1 MRHRLV
7 IASAAAL
14 VIAASC
20 ATAPATEENTLP
32 QPLAPRSSVRL
43 QPVPSA
49 RAPETTGTLSTTQG
63 AMETAKADSEARR
76 VTEFGRPY
84 ARANGGNVPHGRALT
99 RALPATGSLAS
110 SHRDCRFK
118 PPRVRRGPRDLK
130 EPTRIVT
137 CPNASG
143 IGRRSDDD
151 DAHEETIAHPRRVQ
165 FRELAMR
172 HRHSAPVGRLF

>member
-32 QPLAPRSSVRL
+32 QRLAPRSSVRL

-63 AMETAKADSEARR
+63 AMETARADSEARR
-76 VTEFGRPY
+76 VM
-84 ARANGGNVPHGRALT
+84 
-99 RALPATGSLAS
+99 S
-110 SHRDCRFK
+110 S
-118 PPRVRRGPRDLK
+118 
-130 EPTRIVT
+130 
-137 CPNASG
+137 
-143 IGRRSDDD
+143 
-151 DAHEETIAHPRRVQ
+151 
-165 FRELAMR
+165 
-172 HRHSAPVGRLF
+172 VGRTLERMEEMFRTDVP